1 MLNTTRNATH
11 LLSRKLEQ
19 NVSVNVISAIL
30 DKEIDD
36 THFRHKY
43 STGGSLVTHLYSKL
57 QIHVIADYGSA
68 CA

>member
-1 MLNTTRNATH
+1 ML
-11 LLSRKLEQ
+11 
-19 NVSVNVISAIL
+19 VYVISAIL